1 MKSYEGKIVR
11 LQSSQQVAFER
22 LSNLEMLK
30 EMPTEM
36 LPKQVKSFEADCD
49 HISVEVDMI
58 GKVSLNIIEREPC
71 KTIKF
76 EANPSPIPMNMWIQL
91 IEKNGSTYMKMTAKA
106 DIPFMLKALVGNK
119 AKDALDKISEAIAQ
133 RL

>member
-36 LPKQVKSFEADCD
+36 LPKQIKSFEADCD

-91 IEKNGSTYMKMTAKA
+91 IEKNGNTYMKMTAKA
-106 DIPFMLKALVGNK
+106 DIPFMFRAMIGNK
-119 AKDALDKISEAIAQ
+119 VKDALDKISDTIAE